1 MAPELAHGYTTNLAQ
16 LRLKSGSCDSKST
29 ILSWEPRCK
38 EDPLAERWG
47 GGVWGTGVQM
57 SALCGLDKLV
67 HLSGSSCFTIKWGC
81 RVIVRAESD
90 NISETLNTML
100 NK

>member
-1 MAPELAHGYTTNLAQ
+1 
-16 LRLKSGSCDSKST
+16 
-29 ILSWEPRCK
+29 
-38 EDPLAERWG
+38 
-47 GGVWGTGVQM
+47 M

>member
-1 MAPELAHGYTTNLAQ
+1 MAPELAHGYRTSLAQ
-16 LRLKSGSCDSKST
+16 LRLKSGSYDSKST
-29 ILSWEPRCK
+29 IFSWEPRCK
-38 EDPLAERWG
+38 EDPLGAVR
-47 GGVWGTGVQM
+47 GTGVQM
-57 SALCGLDKLV
+57 SALCDLDKLV
-67 HLSGSSCFTIKWGC
+67 YLSGSSYFTIKWGC